1 MCEDFALEQRTAA
14 RAVSYFDRYV
24 SKVSDINRSEQG
36 LRKKRVQLL
45 AMTCVLIAAKFS
57 EVKMPGLDDLC
68 AVAQDKFSKGE
79 LKAMEL
85 ETLRVLQWELHA
97 VTPHDALQQL
107 AVVINLSPE
116 ADKLLLDHAEFFV
129 DTSYYEVRRAP
140 GRPPPPSPSTRATY
154 HGAHAAGLACPATLL
169 CGSPPP
175 HHHVHLSASAP
186 SQYKTLPF
194 PPLVIAASS
203 LLCAWAHLG
212 NVEPLTS
219 HLPLLSA
226 HCLASE
232 RDLTQC
238 QRIIHDYFCKT
249 FPRQAEAAE
258 KRRQAALAA
267 NGPDRACSC
276 SSPDTVMDAMQSLE
290 TVVE

>member
-1 MCEDFALEQRTAA
+1 MCEDFALEQRTAG

-107 AVVINLSPE
+107 AVVTNLSPE
-116 ADKLLLDHAEFFV
+116 ADKPLLDHAEFFV

-140 GRPPPPSPSTRATY
+140 GRPPPTPPKHSRHVPRCTCSNCVVRAGVPRDPFVWFT
-154 HGAHAAGLACPATLL
+154 
-169 CGSPPP
+169 
-175 HHHVHLSASAP
+175 
-186 SQYKTLPF
+186 PF
-194 PPLVIAASS
+194 PP
-203 LLCAWAHLG
+203 
-212 NVEPLTS
+212 PLTTTCTS
-219 HLPLLSA
+219 LPPPRRSTRHCRSRLS
-226 HCLASE
+226 SS
-232 RDLTQC
+232 
-238 QRIIHDYFCKT
+238 
-249 FPRQAEAAE
+249 
-258 KRRQAALAA
+258 RRHPCCARGHTWAT
-267 NGPDRACSC
+267 
-276 SSPDTVMDAMQSLE
+276 SSR
-290 TVVE
+290 